1 MGKRKVLSESY
12 LKELV
17 LPEEGQLLG
26 RVIKLVGG
34 DNVVVKCNDEKIRTC
49 RISGKIKRR
58 MWIRVNDIVL
68 VSPWDFRSGRP
79 DIIWRYITAHA
90 DRLQEEGLLTC

>member
-26 RVIKLVGG
+26 RVVKLVGG
-34 DNVVVKCNDEKIRTC
+34 DNIVVKCNDQKIRIC
-49 RISGKIKRR
+49 RISGKIKRK
-58 MWIRVNDIVL
+58 MWIRVDDIVL
-68 VSPWDFRSGRP
+68 VSPWDFRSDRA
-79 DIIWRYITAHA
+79 DVIWRYITAYA
-90 DRLQEEGLLTC
+90 DRLQEEGLLTY

>member
-1 MGKRKVLSESY
+1 MGKRKVLSESS

-34 DNVVVKCNDEKIRTC
+34 DNVVVKCNDQK
-49 RISGKIKRR
+49 
-58 MWIRVNDIVL
+58 
-68 VSPWDFRSGRP
+68 
-79 DIIWRYITAHA
+79 
-90 DRLQEEGLLTC
+90 